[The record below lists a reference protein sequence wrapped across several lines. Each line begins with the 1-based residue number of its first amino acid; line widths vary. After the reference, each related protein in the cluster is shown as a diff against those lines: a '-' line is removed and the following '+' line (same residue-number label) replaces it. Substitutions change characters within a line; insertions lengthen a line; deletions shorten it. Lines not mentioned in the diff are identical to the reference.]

1 MRVLIAD
8 DYIDL
13 RDMLASCLEMQGG
26 FEVVQADDLP
36 GALTALA
43 AGPAFDVVLLD
54 LGMPG
59 MSVETGLPQAVAAA
73 GTAAVAI
80 LSGAPPA
87 QAAPGVLAAGARGFL
102 PKTLS
107 VRELVTA
114 VRRLAA
120 GERYMPAGV
129 EVKPVTGLLKPL
141 PAGLT
146 PRDVGLISAVRDG
159 LDEPAIA
166 ARMGLREA
174 NVRLQMM
181 TLCRKLDVADMTAAV
196 AWADREGVR

>member
-8 DYIDL
+8 DYVDL
-13 RDMLASCLEMQGG
+13 RDVLASCLEMQGG

-36 GALTALA
+36 GALRAMA
-43 AGPAFDVVLLD
+43 AGPGFDVVLLD

-73 GTAAVAI
+73 GKAAVAI

-87 QAAPGVLAAGARGFL
+87 QAVPSVFAAGAKGFL
-102 PKTLS
+102 PKSLS

-114 VRRLAA
+114 VRCLAA

-129 EVKPVTGLLKPL
+129 EVKQASGLPRPL

-146 PRDVGLISAVRDG
+146 PRDLGLISAVREG
-159 LDEPAIA
+159 LAEPAIA
-166 ARMGLREA
+166 MRLGLREA
-174 NVRLQMM
+174 NVRLQLA
-181 TLCRKLDVADMTAAV
+181 TLCRKLDVPDVPAAI
-196 AWADREGVR
+196 AWADREGLA

>member
-8 DYIDL
+8 DYVDL

-26 FEVVQADDLP
+26 FEVVQADDLA

-59 MSVETGLPQAVAAA
+59 MSVETGLPQAVEAA

-87 QAAPGVLAAGARGFL
+87 QAAPGAFAAGARGFL

-114 VRRLAA
+114 VRTLAA
-120 GERYMPAGV
+120 GERYMPSGV
-129 EVKPVTGLLKPL
+129 DVKPVTGFLKPL

-181 TLCRKLDVADMTAAV
+181 TLCRKLDVADMMAAV

>member
-8 DYIDL
+8 DYVDL

-36 GALTALA
+36 AALGLLA

-59 MSVETGLPQAVAAA
+59 MSVESGLPQAVAAA
-73 GTAAVAI
+73 GAAAVAI

-87 QAAPGVLAAGARGFL
+87 QAAPGVFAAGARGFL

-107 VRELVTA
+107 VRELVAA
-114 VRRLAA
+114 VRSLAV

-129 EVKPVTGLLKPL
+129 EAPAATGFLKPL

-146 PRDVGLISAVRDG
+146 PRDMGLLSAVREG

-166 ARMGLREA
+166 VRMGLREA
-174 NVRLQMM
+174 NVRLQLA
-181 TLCRKLDVADMTAAV
+181 TLCRKLGVADIPAAV
-196 AWADREGVR
+196 AWAEREGLR

>member
-8 DYIDL
+8 DYVDL
-13 RDMLASCLEMQGG
+13 RDVLASCLEMQGG

-36 GALTALA
+36 GALGAMA
-43 AGPAFDVVLLD
+43 AGPGFDVVLLD

-73 GTAAVAI
+73 GKAAVAI

-87 QAAPGVLAAGARGFL
+87 QAVPSVFAAGAKGFL
-102 PKTLS
+102 PKSLS

-114 VRRLAA
+114 VRCLAA
-120 GERYMPAGV
+120 GERYIPAGV
-129 EVKPVTGLLKPL
+129 EVKQASGLPRPL

-146 PRDVGLISAVRDG
+146 PRDLGLISAVREG
-159 LDEPAIA
+159 LAEPAIA
-166 ARMGLREA
+166 MRLGLREA
-174 NVRLQMM
+174 NVRLQLA
-181 TLCRKLDVADMTAAV
+181 TLCRKLDVPDVPAAI
-196 AWADREGVR
+196 AWADREGLA

>member
-1 MRVLIAD
+1 MA
-8 DYIDL
+8 
-13 RDMLASCLEMQGG
+13 E
-26 FEVVQADDLP
+26 
-36 GALTALA
+36 GA
-43 AGPAFDVVLLD
+43 GFDVVLLD

-59 MSVETGLPQAVAAA
+59 MSVETGLPRAVAAA

-87 QAAPGVLAAGARGFL
+87 QAAPGVFAAGATGFL

-107 VRELVTA
+107 VRELVAA
-114 VRRLAA
+114 VRSLAA

-129 EVKPVTGLLKPL
+129 ETKPVSAFMKPL

-146 PRDVGLISAVRDG
+146 PRDMGLISAVREG
-159 LDEPAIA
+159 LDEPGIA

-174 NVRLQMM
+174 NVRLQLA
-181 TLCRKLDVADMTAAV
+181 TLCRKLDVPDVPAAV
-196 AWADREGVR
+196 AWAEQQGLR

>member
-8 DYIDL
+8 DYVDL

-36 GALTALA
+36 GALAAMA

-73 GTAAVAI
+73 GASAVAI

-87 QAAPGVLAAGARGFL
+87 QAAPGVFAAGALGFL

-107 VRELVTA
+107 VRELVSA
-114 VRRLAA
+114 VRSLAG
-120 GERYMPAGV
+120 GERYMPAGI
-129 EVKPVTGLLKPL
+129 EPRPASAFLRPL

-146 PRDVGLISAVRDG
+146 QRDLGLISALREG

-166 ARMGLREA
+166 VRLGLREA
-174 NVRLQMM
+174 NVRLQLA
-181 TLCRKLDVADMTAAV
+181 TLCRKLDVADLPAAL
-196 AWADREGVR
+196 AWADREGLA

>member
-8 DYIDL
+8 DYVDL

-36 GALTALA
+36 AALAAMA

-73 GTAAVAI
+73 GKAAVAI
-80 LSGAPPA
+80 LSGASAA
-87 QAAPGVLAAGARGFL
+87 QAAPGVLAAGAAGFL

-107 VRELVTA
+107 VRELVAA
-114 VRRLAA
+114 VRSLAA
-120 GERYMPAGV
+120 GERHVPAGV
-129 EVKPVTGLLKPL
+129 ETAPAPGFLKPL

-146 PRDVGLISAVRDG
+146 PRDMGLISAVREG

-174 NVRLQMM
+174 NVRLQLA
-181 TLCRKLDVADMTAAV
+181 TLCRKLDVPDVPAAL
-196 AWADREGVR
+196 AWADRAGLG